1 VLRRPCAA
9 VLAFGLLAGTA
20 VAQSSDPKTRFV
32 QTLGQFSLAL
42 DATYGDE
49 GQRILAS
56 LDALE
61 RAAAQWDDA
70 IHEYETEAAK
80 SQPADPKRAASMH
93 VGLGG
98 LYLDRTRYADAIREF
113 DAALVLDSSR
123 ADVFTLKG
131 LASAAA
137 HDMRGAAMSF
147 RKALDVDPASTARAY
162 SLARAL
168 AEVGS
173 ADDAKVALR
182 TVVENQKKE
191 SGDGARSPSS
201 PFMRFGIVEERSGVE
216 PFFPPAR
223 YAEGFVRLVR
233 GDFRSAFAQLKA
245 AAGRDAVVAGTAN
258 QSYSVRQ
265 AAAAFRDGDIATAVV
280 QLQAAIEL
288 FPDLAE
294 PHRLLGDVYAA
305 DEQYEQ
311 AIRSFNRAIALDP
324 DDERAR
330 LALADT
336 FVRTEQQS
344 TAELTLRDAI
354 AAIPGSGRAH
364 YALARLFQR
373 EGRQVEA
380 ADELQRA
387 ATFNPLLGL
396 NGIYQALG
404 AMNAAV
410 QRFDAA
416 IDMYSRRVDIQ
427 PNDAGAHQDLGDTY
441 ARLAR
446 DDDAL
451 AEFSVALLL
460 EPKRVA
466 TLAAIAQVRL
476 RNGEYEAAATY
487 ARRAVDLDP
496 SHAQARYALA
506 TALLRSGNTAEG
518 QKELETFQRLQDATA
533 AARAH
538 DIELGGLRREAS
550 VSSAAG
556 DHQKAVMLLRQALA
570 IAPKEA
576 VSHLNL
582 GIALMLAGQ
591 PAEAA
596 ERFASALALNGPDE
610 IHERLAQAYAA
621 LGRTDDSRR
630 EMELF
635 ERLKRARLQ
644 REAADR

>member
-49 GQRILAS
+49 GPRILAA

-80 SQPADPKRAASMH
+80 SQPADLKRAASMH

-98 LYLDRTRYADAIREF
+98 LYLDRARYADAIREF
-113 DAALVLDSSR
+113 DAAVALDSTR
-123 ADVFTLKG
+123 ADAFTLKA

-162 SLARAL
+162 SLARA
-168 AEVGS
+168 AEAGG
-173 ADDAKVALR
+173 ADDAKAALR

-191 SGDGARSPSS
+191 SADGARSASS
-201 PFMRFGIVEERSGVE
+201 PFMRFGIVEERTGVE

-245 AAGRDAVVAGTAN
+245 AASRDAVVTGSAN

-265 AAAAFRDGDIATAVV
+265 AAAAFRGGDIATAVV

-288 FPDLAE
+288 FPEVAE

-380 ADELQRA
+380 AEELQRA
-387 ATFNPLLGL
+387 AAFNPLLGL

-460 EPKRVA
+460 EPTRVA

-476 RNGEYEAAATY
+476 RNGEYEAAAAY

-496 SHAQARYALA
+496 AHAQARYTLA
-506 TALLRSGNTAEG
+506 TALLRLGNAAEG
-518 QKELETFQRLQDATA
+518 QKELETFQRLQEATA

-550 VSSAAG
+550 ISSAAG

-610 IHERLAQAYAA
+610 IHERLAQAYVA